1 MFEFLNGIL
10 PLIDG
15 GGGGCHVDHVDKTW
29 NILNENHFSVKHG
42 LYMRK
47 LATYQTEQNSDY

>member
-10 PLIDG
+10 PLIYWG
-15 GGGGCHVDHVDKTW
+15 GDKDHVDKTW

>member
-1 MFEFLNGIL
+1 M
-10 PLIDG
+10 PLID